1 MDRNELS
8 DPPVAKQLQALN
20 TDLPNHTHY
29 AIAIIITLE
38 GNEIMN
44 TEKSRRR
51 LRVIWLLISFNE
63 NAPSSEDGEKL
74 QNLSNHLG
82 NKSILRL

>member
-1 MDRNELS
+1 MDKNELS

-20 TDLPNHTHY
+20 TDLPNQTHY
-29 AIAIIITLE
+29 AIVIILTLE
-38 GNEIMN
+38 GNEKKKKK
-44 TEKSRRR
+44 KSQRR

-63 NAPSSEDGEKL
+63 KALSNEDGEKL

-82 NKSILRL
+82 KKVF

>member
-1 MDRNELS
+1 
-8 DPPVAKQLQALN
+8 
-20 TDLPNHTHY
+20 
-29 AIAIIITLE
+29 
-38 GNEIMN
+38 MN

-82 NKSILRL
+82 KKSILRL